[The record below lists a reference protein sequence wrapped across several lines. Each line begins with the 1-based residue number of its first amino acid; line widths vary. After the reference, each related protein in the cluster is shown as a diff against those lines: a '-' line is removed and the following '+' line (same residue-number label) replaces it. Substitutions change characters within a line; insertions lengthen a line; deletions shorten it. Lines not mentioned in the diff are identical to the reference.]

1 MRGLARTRTFAVSL
15 LLIAALSAPAA
26 AQFVD
31 STDFKL
37 TGEDSLVISPCPRRW
52 DVAVLEVATL
62 NLVTWAFGHYILDGY
77 WTQISLETMD
87 INLRHGFEWDPNM
100 FKNNFNSHPY
110 HGNTY
115 FNSARTNGMNFW
127 ESVPY
132 AFTGSLTWE
141 MFMESEFPSYGDLIM
156 TTMGGISLGETLYR
170 FSEQLLDDRTSGSER
185 VFRELGAAA
194 LNPVGGFNRLVRGDM
209 FKNHG
214 KANHIRNPMAGY
226 LAWGTSGHIESSDVQ
241 PQEVN
246 PAVELSLRYGD
257 AFKLASSRKPFD
269 FFTFRLWV
277 SRRPEKSNVSIIQ
290 QAVLAG
296 RNYQGGHDGEIRHLA
311 GLFQHY
317 DYVNLDLF
325 NYGGVTLAPGLI
337 SYWPLGQSWRLS
349 TGVHAGWLMLGGSN
363 NEYFTNSQGRNYNY
377 TTGAKAKVTISLSQD
392 KLGDLLLDSWYFWM
406 TGIEGIPGHDYIAQL
421 NATYNHKIYK
431 GLGLGL
437 EGYLY
442 DRKGRYEG
450 YADTN
455 VTVKG
460 LRLLLTYGFY

>member
-1 MRGLARTRTFAVSL
+1 VALAS
-15 LLIAALSAPAA
+15 PAA
-26 AQFVD
+26 AQFVND
-31 STDFKL
+31 TDFKL
-37 TGEDSLVISPCPRRW
+37 KGEDSLVVTPEPRRW
-52 DVAVLEVATL
+52 DVAALEVLTL
-62 NLVTWAFGHYILDGY
+62 NFVTWAFGHYVLDGY
-77 WTQISLETMD
+77 WTQISMESVD

-115 FNSARTNGMNFW
+115 FNAARTNGMNFW

-141 MFMESEFPSYGDLIM
+141 IFMESEFPSYGDLIM

-170 FSEQLLDDRTSGSER
+170 LSEQTLDDRTSGTER
-185 VFRELGAAA
+185 IFREIGATA

-209 FKNHG
+209 FKNS
-214 KANHIRNPMAGY
+214 ARVNHLRNPVAGY
-226 LAWGTSGHIESSDVQ
+226 LAWGTSSNVNSSDLG
-241 PQEVN
+241 
-246 PAVELSLRYGD
+246 ELAINHAYELTFRYGD
-257 AFKLASSRKPFD
+257 PYRLASSRKPFD
-269 FFTFRLWV
+269 YFTFRLWV
-277 SRRPEKSNVSIIQ
+277 SSRPEKSNVSIIQ
-290 QAVLAG
+290 QAVLVG
-296 RNYQGGHDGEIRHLA
+296 RNYQDGHDGEIRHLA

-325 NYGGVTLAPGLI
+325 NYGGVTLAPGLV
-337 SYWPLGQSWRLS
+337 SRWPLGKSWTLG

-363 NEYFTNSQGRNYNY
+363 NEYFTNTQGRNYNY
-377 TTGAKAKVTISLSQD
+377 TMGAKAKATITLSHD

-406 TGIEGIPGHDYIAQL
+406 TGIEGIPGDDYIGQL
-421 NATYNHKIYK
+421 NVVYNHKIYK

-442 DRKGRYEG
+442 DRRGQYVG
-450 YADTN
+450 YPESH

-460 LRLLLTYGFY
+460 VRLLLTYGFY